1 MKFNLKTKSKYTIN
15 KSIRFPED
23 VVTSIEKELVG
34 TNVSFSG
41 FVIQACQ
48 YALNN
53 KKQVK
58 KMQNKHLN

>member
-1 MKFNLKTKSKYTIN
+1 MSFNLKRKSKYTIN

-23 VVTSIEKELVG
+23 LVQKIEDAIVG

-48 YALNN
+48 YALDNRKR
-53 KKQVK
+53 KKK
-58 KMQNKHLN
+58 

>member
-23 VVTSIEKELVG
+23 MVTSIEKKLAG

-58 KMQNKHLN
+58 KSKINI

>member
-1 MKFNLKTKSKYTIN
+1 MNFNLKTKSKYTIN

-23 VVTSIEKELVG
+23 MVTSIEKELVG

-53 KKQVK
+53 KKTSK
-58 KMQNKHLN
+58 KERYEITI

>member
-1 MKFNLKTKSKYTIN
+1 MSFNLKCKSKYTIN

-23 VVTSIEKELVG
+23 LVQKIEDAIVD

-48 YALNN
+48 YALDNRKR
-53 KKQVK
+53 KKK
-58 KMQNKHLN
+58 

>member
-15 KSIRFPED
+15 KSIRFPKD

-41 FVIQACQ
+41 FVIC
-48 YALNN
+48 YPS
-53 KKQVK
+53 VPICP
-58 KMQNKHLN
+58 

>member
-1 MKFNLKTKSKYTIN
+1 MKFNLNTKSKYTIN
-15 KSIRFPED
+15 KSIRFPKD

-34 TNVSFSG
+34 TNISFSG

-53 KKQVK
+53 KKRVK
-58 KMQNKHLN
+58 RYEITI

>member
-1 MKFNLKTKSKYTIN
+1 MKFNLNTKSKYTIN
-15 KSIRFPED
+15 KLIRFPKD

-34 TNVSFSG
+34 TNVSFLG

-53 KKQVK
+53 KR
-58 KMQNKHLN
+58 

>member
-1 MKFNLKTKSKYTIN
+1 MKFNLNTKSKYTIN
-15 KSIRFPED
+15 KPIRFPED

-41 FVIQACQ
+41 FVIQAYQ

-53 KKQVK
+53 KKQLK
-58 KMQNKHLN
+58 KKEMK

>member
-1 MKFNLKTKSKYTIN
+1 MSFNLKRKSKYTIN

-23 VVTSIEKELVG
+23 LVQKIEDAIVD

-48 YALNN
+48 YALDNRKR
-53 KKQVK
+53 KKK
-58 KMQNKHLN
+58 